1 MTTSLISRAMIM
13 AYNLRRPAEGLV
25 FHSNSGSQY
34 TSNHYHKLL
43 VEYGIRA
50 SMGDVGACWD
60 NAVVERFFGSLKH
73 DWIFKLHQPT
83 REHMINDV
91 RAYVKY
97 YSLDRLHSSNNDLSP
112 VQYEKLTN

>member
-1 MTTSLISRAMIM
+1 VHFK
-13 AYNLRRPAEGLV
+13 LRRLVGLRGR
-25 FHSNSGSQY
+25 GSQY
-34 TSNHYHKLL
+34 TSKAYDELL

-60 NAVVERFFGSLKH
+60 NAVVDRFFGSLKH
-73 DWIFKLHQPT
+73 DWIFELHQPT

-97 YSLDRLHSSNNDLSP
+97 YNLDRLHSSNNDLSP
-112 VQYEKLTN
+112 VQYEESTN